1 MLHSSLEVRNKKVLV
16 PNNLGNKDRI
26 DILRYHL
33 VCRRSDHLMQMPTH
47 PLPHNAGIASE
58 DTRLAP
64 FPLPSAAHLPVRL
77 PPCSQLCRTLCGCAS
92 DFTSASTVSKLTC
105 GHYTPPPSVCQA
117 LFFTAD
123 GQIEI
128 ARGFAAAGGGNRDYL
143 ANSTAL
149 VSRMTLT
156 LIWPGYSSSDSI
168 FLATSRASR
177 IILSSL
183 TSSGLTMMRTS
194 RPAWMA

>member
-1 MLHSSLEVRNKKVLV
+1 MDGRTFCGRRHRLPGVAMLHSSLEVRNKKVLV

-58 DTRLAP
+58 DTRLTP

-105 GHYTPPPSVCQA
+105 GHYTPPPSICQA
-117 LFFTAD
+117 LFFTT
-123 GQIEI
+123 
-128 ARGFAAAGGGNRDYL
+128 GGRVFLPYIFSGAEKPSR
-143 ANSTAL
+143 SMHC
-149 VSRMTLT
+149 SRMR
-156 LIWPGYSSSDSI
+156 
-168 FLATSRASR
+168 LAKPMRA
-177 IILSSL
+177 
-183 TSSGLTMMRTS
+183 M
-194 RPAWMA
+194 